1 MLSVVTL
8 LARPG
13 GDAFSYALYT
23 TIPNRPGPR
32 KGSLLAR
39 QPIKLIDCF
48 GNGCQCSDMAFYT
61 KAEFG
66 PDCSLGFLARRIHQ
80 SVQGALEQAFAEQGL
95 SVTQWSAL
103 VSIWFGRANTCAD
116 LARDL
121 AHDKGATTRL
131 VDTLE
136 QQGWVTRTR
145 ATDDRRVVNLMLT
158 AEGSAVTVRCRDLAV
173 EYWNA
178 LLVDWDR
185 SEVEAL
191 IMMMQK
197 LRGTL
202 ESTAVTGHGEGRCA

>member
-1 MLSVVTL
+1 ME
-8 LARPG
+8 
-13 GDAFSYALYT
+13 
-23 TIPNRPGPR
+23 
-32 KGSLLAR
+32 
-39 QPIKLIDCF
+39 
-48 GNGCQCSDMAFYT
+48 FYT

-66 PDCSLGFLARRIHQ
+66 PDSSLGFLARRVHQ
-80 SVQGALEQAFAEQGL
+80 HVQGALEQAFAGEGL

-103 VSIWFGRANTCAD
+103 VSIWFGRSSTCAD

-173 EYWNA
+173 DYWNQV
-178 LLVDWDR
+178 LVDWDR
-185 SEVEAL
+185 NEVETL

-202 ESTAVTGHGEGRCA
+202 ESAAIAERGA